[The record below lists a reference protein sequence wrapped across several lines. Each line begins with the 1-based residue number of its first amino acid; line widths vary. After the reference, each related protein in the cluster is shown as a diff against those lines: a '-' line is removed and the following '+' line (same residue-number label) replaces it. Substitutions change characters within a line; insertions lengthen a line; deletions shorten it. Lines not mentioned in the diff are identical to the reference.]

1 MVKTEWEAPALAQE
15 YQALLRH
22 CAGAQQRCSLQLAA
36 QQREIERL
44 QGEVQ
49 RLQAVL
55 VLRDSQLALV
65 RAPAPAPRPL
75 LRQVLGQL
83 PLVGFRPL
91 GPFGS

>member
-1 MVKTEWEAPALAQE
+1 MAAPEFDNPALAQE
-15 YQALLRH
+15 YQVLLRH

-44 QGEVQ
+44 QTEVQ

-65 RAPAPAPRPL
+65 RAAPAAPRPL
-75 LRQVLGQL
+75 LRQVLAQWPAPWAL
-83 PLVGFRPL
+83 TAPVG
-91 GPFGS
+91 S